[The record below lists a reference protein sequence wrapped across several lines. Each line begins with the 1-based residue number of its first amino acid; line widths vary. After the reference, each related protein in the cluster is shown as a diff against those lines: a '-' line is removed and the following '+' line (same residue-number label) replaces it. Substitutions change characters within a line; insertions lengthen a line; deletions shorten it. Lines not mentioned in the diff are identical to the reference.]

1 MQMDVWALG
10 VCIYCWTFGHLPF
23 VGQTILQTFEAIKEH
38 ELNFDDS
45 VECSEELRDLLAKV
59 RHHYDQTAQH
69 KMLFW
74 S

>member
-69 KMLFW
+69 KMLH
-74 S
+74 